1 MTLFEYLLYM
11 KKIVRLTE
19 SDLVILVK
27 KVINETHKPFYLR
40 RSEIINNY
48 VDEAISDII
57 AGGFEPE
64 DFEDYKS
71 EVLWKT
77 LGSLEY
83 DNQREVDD
91 VEEFFKYVKNKVIN
105 NKIKQGYL
113 EYKKMNPS
121 H

>member
-1 MTLFEYLLYM
+1 MTPFSIFIDM
-11 KKIVRLTE
+11 KKVIRLSE

-27 KVINETHKPFYLR
+27 KVIDEAHKPFYLR

-57 AGGFEPE
+57 VGGFEPE

-83 DNQREVDD
+83 DNEREVDD

>member
-1 MTLFEYLLYM
+1 M

-19 SDLVILVK
+19 SDLENIVK
-27 KVINETHKPFYLR
+27 MVINENDKPFYLR

-48 VDEAISDII
+48 VDEAISDINV
-57 AGGFEPE
+57 GGFEPE

-83 DNQREVDD
+83 DNEREVDD
-91 VEEFFKYVKNKVIN
+91 VEEFFKYVNNKAIN

-113 EYKKMNPS
+113 DYKKMNPK
-121 H
+121 

>member
-1 MTLFEYLLYM
+1 M
-11 KKIVRLTE
+11 KKVVRFTE
-19 SDLVILVK
+19 SDLEKFVK
-27 KVINETHKPFYLR
+27 RVINENNKPFYLR

-48 VDEAISDII
+48 VDEAISDINQDDY
-57 AGGFEPE
+57 FEPK

-83 DNQREVDD
+83 DNEREVDD
-91 VEEFFKYVKNKVIN
+91 VEEFFNYVKNKVIN

-113 EYKKMNPS
+113 DYKKMKR
-121 H
+121 